1 MNELV
6 SYTIEGLENFQVRVK
21 ADTVWLTQAQIA
33 ELFATDRTS
42 ISRHI
47 KNIYSTE
54 ELEEPTTCAIFA
66 HVGNQG
72 LQVYKTKYYNLD
84 AILSVGYHV
93 NSKQATKFRQ
103 WATAILKEY
112 LLNGAVIHQP
122 ASKAELAEVEKRLK
136 KQLDDIRQ
144 ELENSEIVADAQFS
158 EIYQALIELTSQ
170 KKLAEDKPR
179 RRIGFK
185 TGNE

>member
-6 SYTIEGLENFQVRVK
+6 NYTAENLDNFQVRVE

-33 ELFATDRTS
+33 KLFDTDRTS

-47 KNIYSTE
+47 KNIYSAE
-54 ELEEPTTCAIFA
+54 ELEESTTCAIFA

-72 LQVYKTKYYNLD
+72 LQIYQTKYYNLD
-84 AILSVGYHV
+84 AILSVGYRV

-103 WATAILKEY
+103 WATVILKEY
-112 LLNGAVIHQP
+112 LLNGAAIHRP
-122 ASKAELAEVEKRLK
+122 ASKAELAEVEARLK
-136 KQLDDIRQ
+136 RQLDEIRQ
-144 ELENSEIVADAQFS
+144 ELENSEIVTDTQFS

-170 KKLAEDKPR
+170 KKLAEEKPR
-179 RRIGFK
+179 KRIGFK

>member
-6 SYTIEGLENFQVRVK
+6 SYTAEGLENFQVRVEV
-21 ADTVWLTQAQIA
+21 DTVWLTQVQIA
-33 ELFATDRTS
+33 ELFATKRPAITKHLNNIFNSGELDEQSTCS
-42 ISRHI
+42 I
-47 KNIYSTE
+47 
-54 ELEEPTTCAIFA
+54 LE
-66 HVGNQG
+66 HMGNDGKQRY
-72 LQVYKTKYYNLD
+72 QTKYYNLD
-84 AILSVGYHV
+84 AILSVGYRV

-170 KKLAEDKPR
+170 KKLAEEKPR

-185 TGNE
+185 TDNE